1 MNWFF
6 RDRLLTTWND
16 SLNLQQNSSWSE
28 EKCEANVWV
37 VPGQYCWFLAFS
49 RAFRSWLVPFCIS
62 LAPCDICLSSDWL
75 LRLLQ
80 LYKNS
85 LYTTRMRRKTEAAD
99 YDCKL
104 YKRRVTRFFR
114 DYILTEFFRFFL
126 VVTNF
131 AEICTMGKFWALSA
145 SSKFFSRS
153 AVRIFE
159 LEELLESWWTTKT
172 NSAWSKS
179 CQCCLVFTCSGL
191 WTKECLIAGTCVSL
205 APKYPIIPR
214 GCTGCSLVLHHT
226 SWDSQMFM
234 NFWEITSFVVEN
246 FLFRQCV
253 KVTNSILIRSLPY
266 SIKS

>member
-1 MNWFF
+1 MFPSFLESNRGFFFVNYRCTRHLVFVLLKYWVSTLYNVSWFSASGRALSTMNWFF

-16 SLNLQQNSSWSE
+16 TLNLQQNSSWSE

-80 LYKNS
+80 LCKNS

-145 SSKFFSRS
+145 SSKLFSRS
-153 AVRIFE
+153 AARIFE
-159 LEELLESWWTTKT
+159 LEELLENMVDHEDT
-172 NSAWSKS
+172 A
-179 CQCCLVFTCSGL
+179 
-191 WTKECLIAGTCVSL
+191 
-205 APKYPIIPR
+205 R
-214 GCTGCSLVLHHT
+214 
-226 SWDSQMFM
+226 D
-234 NFWEITSFVVEN
+234 
-246 FLFRQCV
+246 
-253 KVTNSILIRSLPY
+253 
-266 SIKS
+266 